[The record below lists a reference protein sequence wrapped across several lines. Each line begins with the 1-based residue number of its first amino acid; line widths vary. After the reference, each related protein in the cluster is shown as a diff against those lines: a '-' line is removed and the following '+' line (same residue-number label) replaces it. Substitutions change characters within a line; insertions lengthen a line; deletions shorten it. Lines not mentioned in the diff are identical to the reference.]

1 MKETL
6 RRRITVTSSLNE
18 ISRGSEAESKEK
30 LGVWDPM
37 PESTL
42 TPSQGLRIWLSP
54 LGFGSAHLFLEQL
67 LDICLKRT
75 CTVYRLHSPSAILAD
90 CSSVKNPPWIAGRNY
105 FFIQSLPNG
114 N

>member
-37 PESTL
+37 PELTVARVDSITFTMGNPMPESTL
-42 TPSQGLRIWLSP
+42 T
-54 LGFGSAHLFLEQL
+54 LFQS
-67 LDICLKRT
+67 
-75 CTVYRLHSPSAILAD
+75 RL
-90 CSSVKNPPWIAGRNY
+90 
-105 FFIQSLPNG
+105 
-114 N
+114 